1 MRWTAQPH
9 VILKADR
16 ECLVGIMMMMIII
29 IIIIIIIIHTYISEK
44 AADIFPVHS
53 FKL

>member
-16 ECLVGIMMMMIII
+16 ECLIGIMMMMI